1 MGISEL
7 MSFMTDMNRKFQ
19 YESVNIDPVHPD
31 LDVDIT
37 FLELYLKAYKLY
49 RNIVLIPH
57 DTKCY
62 VYYYDKFNQV
72 LKTLREYVD
81 KKDNV

>member
-1 MGISEL
+1 MDISEL

-31 LDVDIT
+31 LAVDIE

-49 RNIVLIPH
+49 RNIVLLPQ
-57 DTKCY
+57 DTKSY
-62 VYYYDKFNQV
+62 VYYYDKFGQV

-81 KKDNV
+81 RKSSI